1 MRFRANSVPSSFVY
15 RSINRKHKKERMVW
29 LLSSKICVDVENTPA
44 SPVCY
49 SPQARAVN
57 LYVRNMVSDER
68 RFWLLIKSEDLER
81 DAALDV
87 ARLMLVAARTAP
99 KAMGLDTIVTAIVGG
114 EDQNKLADEMER
126 IGKEKNLPRRIRDAG
141 NVRNSQLVALIGV
154 KYTGDP
160 SNELKL
166 VDLGIALGS
175 ASKIASDLNVDNR
188 IMRSIGEAAEN
199 MKLLQADY
207 VLGIPIS
214 IKGKSIF
221 FDRPP
226 IGTL

>member
-1 MRFRANSVPSSFVY
+1 M
-15 RSINRKHKKERMVW
+15 
-29 LLSSKICVDVENTPA
+29 SKTLQLPICVLFTSSACGKP
-44 SPVCY
+44 
-49 SPQARAVN
+49 
-57 LYVRNMVSDER
+57 YVRDMVNDER
-68 RFWLLIKSEDLER
+68 GFWLLIKSEDLER

-114 EDQNKLADEMER
+114 EDKNKLADEMER

>member
-1 MRFRANSVPSSFVY
+1 M
-15 RSINRKHKKERMVW
+15 
-29 LLSSKICVDVENTPA
+29 
-44 SPVCY
+44 
-49 SPQARAVN
+49 
-57 LYVRNMVSDER
+57 
-68 RFWLLIKSEDLER
+68 LIKSDDAER
-81 DAALDV
+81 DAALYV
-87 ARLMLVAARTAP
+87 AKLMLVAARTAP
-99 KAMGLDTIVTAIVGG
+99 KAMGLDTVVTAIVGG
-114 EDQNKLADEMER
+114 EDQSRLADEMER
-126 IGKEKNLPRRIRDAG
+126 IGKEKNRPRLVRDAG
-141 NVRNSQLVALIGV
+141 NVRKSQLVALIGV
-154 KYTGDP
+154 EYREGSSK
-160 SNELKL
+160 ELKL

-226 IGTL
+226 VETK

>member
-1 MRFRANSVPSSFVY
+1 MRRCQKFPSF
-15 RSINRKHKKERMVW
+15 
-29 LLSSKICVDVENTPA
+29 P
-44 SPVCY
+44 PVCY

-57 LYVRNMVSDER
+57 LYVRNMVNDER
-68 RFWLLIKSEDLER
+68 GFWMLIKSEDLER

-99 KAMGLDTIVTAIVGG
+99 KAMGLDTIITAIVGG

-160 SNELKL
+160 SKELKL